1 MAMRDGYSQLREKVL
16 AARRVWKR
24 TLFWTG
30 CAIVLVGLIAILA
43 GEAVVDLLMPLPS
56 GIRAVLLIG
65 TIGAVGYTLYRYVVQ
80 PVRTKLTL
88 RDVALNVER
97 QHPELE
103 DRLVSALQ
111 FGDRNTDDPIEAHML
126 QRLVTDAAEHAD
138 GMDFNAT
145 VDKTRKHKYLGIAVS
160 AIALSTLLLLIFP
173 FEINTTLH
181 RLLVPWEKTSPA
193 LATRL
198 NVQPGNARIPRGQS
212 LRINVEI
219 AGKGADKVRLDY
231 TRMNRPSTVEGVE
244 PDRHSLLEQQVNM
257 VQVEGEKDKFEY
269 EIFNINEDMQYY
281 VLANNTESE
290 RYNIEVF
297 DIPRVIDISVS
308 YTYPEYT
315 QMKPVV
321 QQGDGNIHAAAGTA
335 AEIRITTNKAIES
348 AILTVADNNAIP
360 MVISE
365 GRTLTAALDV
375 IEDGK
380 YSVELHC
387 VNGLKNQ
394 TPIEYSIRAIPDNPP
409 EVVIRE
415 PGRDIKATKL
425 EEVQVIVE
433 AIDDYKVE
441 AMALRYTIGS
451 GAAQELPIETVD
463 VGAKKAISGS
473 YNFYLEELNVE
484 PGDVISYYAQ
494 ATDNN
499 TGTGISQIHFIEVRP
514 FNERYEEAEAGSAAC
529 EILAGLVAEQKQ
541 IIKETWGHINSRPRF
556 DSSLEPAP
564 PTDDY
569 KFAVKKTGDRQAKLK
584 DRVQRFVDEI
594 STAMRTTSID
604 PEILINFEEAI
615 DKMRKATHEL
625 DAIKPREAMPQEQD
639 ALESLVK
646 VEMALPKALT
656 RMRGSGN
663 REVADNIDVEMEA
676 LQSEFEEDENELD
689 EQMREQVENAL
700 NQARGMLAE
709 QEQLTQQCQQMGR
722 GGQPSQGETHQN
734 SQQQG
739 KLAQDARQMSQQLS
753 QMTQQQ
759 GESRQNARQ
768 DVAQASRAMQQA
780 SEQMQEAAQNM
791 SDRKP
796 QMSAAKGQK
805 AEENLQQAIEA
816 LEKTADRFTED
827 TLEKTTEQ
835 LDRLIAKQSEIR
847 ERTATLDNQTKQ
859 NGMDSE
865 DLKRASQLAHQQ
877 QALQQNLD
885 QVQHSLVNLQ
895 EKLSENN
902 SQAARNVLKAR
913 HRIIEEEVSE
923 TMASAQHR
931 LRWRTFKSAEAD
943 QRKILDTLLQVR
955 EDLQQAKA
963 NMSKTEEEQ
972 LEIALEQLEHWQD
985 RMRDIQRELEAMDSQ
1000 ASSLTPEQEQ
1010 RQQQLSELQAQMQ
1023 QRVQELQHAMEAQL
1037 QRARAGMQ
1045 SDQEIK
1051 ELWLGLI
1058 DAMDMRRGSRSAPF
1072 PNYDFALRELN
1083 KLKDALEDR
1092 LIEIQEKKRLSQV
1105 LREDVPPEYRTLV
1118 DSYYESLAQ

>member
-1 MAMRDGYSQLREKVL
+1 MAKRDGYSQLQEKL
-16 AARRVWKR
+16 FEARRVWKR
-24 TLFWTG
+24 TLLWTG

-56 GIRAVLLIG
+56 GVRAVLLIG
-65 TIGAVGYTLYRYVVQ
+65 AIGAVGYIVYRYMIQ
-80 PVRTKLTL
+80 PVRMGLTL

-111 FGDRNTDDPIEAHML
+111 FGDRNADDPIEAHML
-126 QRLVTDAAEHAD
+126 QRLVTDAAEHAE
-138 GMDFNAT
+138 GIDFNAT
-145 VDKTRKHKYLGIAVS
+145 VDKTRKRKYLGIAVA
-160 AIALSTLLLLIFP
+160 AITLSTLLLLIFP
-173 FEINTTLH
+173 VEIRTVLH
-181 RLLVPWEKTSPA
+181 RLLIPWEKTSPV

-198 NVQPGNARIPRGQS
+198 SVQPGSARIPRGQS
-212 LRINVEI
+212 LRINVEV
-219 AGKGADKVRLDY
+219 AGKGADKVRLGY
-231 TRMNRPSTVEGVE
+231 TRLNQSSIAEEAE
-244 PDRHSLLEQQVNM
+244 PDRHSPLEQQVNM
-257 VQVEGEKDKFEY
+257 VQIEEEKDRFEY
-269 EIFNINEDMQYY
+269 EIFNIKGDIQYY

-297 DIPRVIDISVS
+297 DIPSVVDISVS

-315 QMKPVV
+315 QLKPVV
-321 QQGDGNIHAAAGTA
+321 QQGDGNIHAVAGTV
-335 AEIRITTNKAIES
+335 AEVRITTNKAIQS
-348 AILTVADNNAIP
+348 AIFTVADNDAIP
-360 MVISE
+360 MNVSD
-365 GRTLTAALDV
+365 GRTLTASLDV

-380 YSVELHC
+380 YTVELHC
-387 VNGLKNQ
+387 INGLKNQ

-415 PGRDIKATKL
+415 PGRDIEATKL
-425 EEVQVIVE
+425 EEVQVVVE
-433 AIDDYKVE
+433 ATDDYKVE
-441 AMALRYTIGS
+441 EIALRYTIGS
-451 GAAQELPIETVD
+451 AEAQELPMETVD
-463 VGAKKAISGS
+463 VGTKKAISGS

-514 FNERYEEAEAGSAAC
+514 FSERYEEVEAGSAAC
-529 EILAGLVAEQKQ
+529 EMCAGLVAEQKR

-569 KFAVKKTGDRQAKLK
+569 KFAVKKTGEKQAKLK

-594 STAMRTTSID
+594 NTAMRTTSID
-604 PEILINFEEAI
+604 PGILINFEAAI
-615 DKMRKATHEL
+615 DKMREATHEL
-625 DAIKPREAMPQEQD
+625 DAIKPRKAMPREQD

-646 VEMALPKALT
+646 VEMELPKALA
-656 RMRGSGN
+656 RMRGGGN

-689 EQMREQVENAL
+689 EQMREQMEDAL
-700 NQARGMLAE
+700 NQAQEMLAE

-722 GGQPSQGETHQN
+722 AGQPSQGQMYQN

-759 GESRQNARQ
+759 GESRQKIGQ
-768 DVAQASRAMQQA
+768 CVAQASAAMQRA
-780 SEQMQEAAQNM
+780 SEQMQEAAKNM
-791 SDRKP
+791 GEQQP

-816 LEKTADRFTED
+816 LEQTATRFTET
-827 TLEKTTEQ
+827 TLEKTIEQ
-835 LDRLIAKQSEIR
+835 LDRLIARQSEIR
-847 ERTATLDNQTKQ
+847 EQTAALDVQTRQ
-859 NGMDSE
+859 NGMYSE
-865 DLKRASQLAHQQ
+865 DLKRASQLANQQ
-877 QALQQNLD
+877 QALQRNLE
-885 QVQHSLVNLQ
+885 QVQGSLVHLQ
-895 EKLSENN
+895 ERFSENN

-913 HRIIEEEVSE
+913 HRIIEEELPE

-931 LRWRTFKSAEAD
+931 LRWRTFKSAEQD

-955 EDLQQAKA
+955 DDLQQAKA
-963 NMSKTEEEQ
+963 NMSRTEEER
-972 LEIALEQLEHWQD
+972 LEVALEQLEHWQD
-985 RMRDIQRELEAMDSQ
+985 RMQDIQRELGAMDDQ
-1000 ASSLTPEQEQ
+1000 EPPLTPEQAQ
-1010 RQQQLSELQAQMQ
+1010 RQQQLSELQAQIQ
-1023 QRVQELQHAMEAQL
+1023 QGAQDLRKAQAGWVSDREIEAF
-1037 QRARAGMQ
+1037 
-1045 SDQEIK
+1045 
-1051 ELWLGLI
+1051 WLGLI
-1058 DAMDMRRGSRSAPF
+1058 DAMGMRRGHRNAPF

-1083 KLKDALEDR
+1083 KLKDALADR

-1105 LREDVPPEYRTLV
+1105 LKEDVPPEYRTLV
-1118 DSYYESLAQ
+1118 DNYYESLAQ